1 MDLLGRETVL
11 QDFTGHLQAATIG
24 PGRMALVLG
33 ESGIG
38 KTAVVEHLVQS
49 AGPHIHVLAGA
60 CDPLATPRPHGPA
73 DGPAPPCLGRT
84 VGTALKETGSNDAS

>member
-1 MDLLGRETVL
+1 MDLLERETVL
-11 QDFTGHLQAATIG
+11 QDFAGHLQAATIG

-49 AGPHIHVLAGA
+49 AGPHIQVLAGA
-60 CDPLATPRPHGPA
+60 CDPLATPRPLGPLM
-73 DGPAPPCLGRT
+73 DLPPGLGRT